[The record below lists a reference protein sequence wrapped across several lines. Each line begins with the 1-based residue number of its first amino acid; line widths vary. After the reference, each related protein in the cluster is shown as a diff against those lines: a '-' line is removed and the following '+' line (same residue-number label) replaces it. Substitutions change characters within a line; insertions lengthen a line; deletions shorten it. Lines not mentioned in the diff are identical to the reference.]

1 MEYGY
6 VLKGLR
12 LDAGAVIQAFF
23 NSSHVYTSE
32 QGAASDP
39 GVSCAWTVRSVFA
52 VSRVAMHAWHLRIIT
67 AS

>member
-1 MEYGY
+1 M
-6 VLKGLR
+6 KGLR
-12 LDAGAVIQAFF
+12 LDAGAVIQAFC
-23 NSSHVYTSE
+23 NSSQVYISE

-39 GVSCAWTVRSVFA
+39 CVSFAWTESIVFA